1 MAKERIVYVQG
12 TWDLFHV
19 GHINILWKA
28 RNIAKKLIVGV
39 NTDES
44 VKNYK
49 GNYPVIPFS
58 DRVMILEACRFVDGV
73 LESDL
78 TFDIEVLKK
87 YKIDV
92 IVLGSDWENKYL
104 AGVDEAKKEGI
115 KIVYFSYTKKISS
128 TLIREKIKNQK
139 EK

>member
-49 GNYPVIPFS
+49 GNYPAISFF
-58 DRVMILEACRFVDGV
+58 DRVTILEACRFVDGV

-78 TFDIEVLKK
+78 TFDIKVLKK
-87 YKIDV
+87 YKVEV
-92 IVLGSDWENKYL
+92 IVLGSDWKNKYL
-104 AGVDEAKKEGI
+104 EGLEWMKTNGKKV
-115 KIVYFSYTKKISS
+115 VYLPYTQGISS
-128 TLIREKIKNQK
+128 SIIKD
-139 EK
+139 